1 MQTARKDVIACI
13 IFKTPT
19 GAPGAVPNE
28 TKSHLELQG
37 FRAVSPEPGIVL
49 HRTCVTRCP
58 KKRRPFHLTENIPP
72 IQMNTP
78 PCVFQVQPIC
88 DRIGYKQH
96 DGECWADTLQQILFF
111 ADGFRET
118 TQKLFYFITDAEIE
132 TLVDTYLEDVKAL
145 FADPELYEPDAH
157 VKHRNES
164 AREDMI
170 TILHL
175 FKVRFKSHYDMLA
188 CDHPYEDE
196 VCIPPELLR
205 RKYESLTHILETQLY
220 GQVGR
225 AAVGHAGTLLPAQ
238 GVVRLENLPIYRRQL
253 SGKTSTASSKLF
265 LGKEKSGAPLD
276 FTVSAF
282 KVLLKLCN
290 IPSHIFSHYEKIPN
304 DLVLQ
309 AIIVRH
315 QSVFYNVYPS
325 GKADYVKKEGHITGF
340 LKCSKNWYY
349 YDDNHGIFP
358 VDASLITYFF
368 RFYKI
373 RLECR
378 KILTSDIKYNK
389 KEASE
394 ALTKNIKEAYK
405 VTTAKAME
413 IMKQKICIKIVFNM
427 VWVLL
432 INEQVSFEEQMPG
445 AGIAND
451 NYEILYMW
459 SAEIMKPPRPP
470 LSVSL
475 RSCTKTQKIDEAK
488 MPYTEYSCYSYVTS
502 MHMVTLPSTYVENQ
516 AKTSAYV
523 AAGQM
528 VVHANNEIVAENL
541 AKENIPHAYKTMM
554 APYESEERRNTKSR
568 RRIVRRKSVR
578 RRRPTKN

>member
-1 MQTARKDVIACI
+1 
-13 IFKTPT
+13 
-19 GAPGAVPNE
+19 
-28 TKSHLELQG
+28 
-37 FRAVSPEPGIVL
+37 
-49 HRTCVTRCP
+49 
-58 KKRRPFHLTENIPP
+58 
-72 IQMNTP
+72 MNTP

-132 TLVDTYLEDVKAL
+132 TLVDTYLDDVKAL
-145 FADPELYEPDAH
+145 FTDPDLYDSDAH
-157 VKHRNES
+157 TKHRNET

-175 FKVRFKSHYDMLA
+175 YKVRFKSHYDMLV
-188 CDHPYEDE
+188 CDHPNEHE

-205 RKYESLTHILETQLY
+205 RKYESLAHIVETRLY
-220 GQVGR
+220 GPTKKPAEV
-225 AAVGHAGTLLPAQ
+225 HAGILVPAQ
-238 GVVRLENLPIYRRQL
+238 GMVRQENLPIYRRQL
-253 SGKTSTASSKLF
+253 SGRTSTASSKLF
-265 LGKEKSGAPLD
+265 LGKEKPGAPLD

-282 KVLLKLCN
+282 MVLLKFCK
-290 IPSHIFSHYEKIPN
+290 IPSQIFSHYQKIPN

-315 QSVFYNVYPS
+315 QTVYYNVYLD

-340 LKCSKNWYY
+340 LKCNKNWYY

-358 VDASLITYFF
+358 VEASLITYLF

-413 IMKQKICIKIVFNM
+413 IMKQKLCIKIVFNM

-432 INEQVSFEEQMPG
+432 INEQVNFEGQMPG

-459 SAEIMKPPRPP
+459 SAETMKPPRPP

-475 RSCTKTQKIDEAK
+475 KSCAKTEKIDEAK
-488 MPYTEYSCYSYVTS
+488 IPYTEYSCYSYVTS
-502 MHMVTLPSTYVENQ
+502 MHMVTLPSSYVENQ
-516 AKTSAYV
+516 EKTATYV
-523 AAGQM
+523 TAGQM
-528 VVHANNEIVAENL
+528 VVHANDEIVAENL
-541 AKENIPHAYKTMM
+541 AKANIPYAYKTMI

-568 RRIVRRKSVR
+568 RRPMRRKSVR
-578 RRRPTKN
+578 RRRPMKN